1 MIETG
6 DASFDMMQRSGKV
19 RVLSNEQFYEKTP
32 RELGQIRTVEEL
44 KTVAAGVIQTVANI
58 DSRIGMLERDR
69 RGETISD
76 APAMGTTTLQQHYD
90 EQHFSRGSADPPKRT
105 VYNPKSDG
113 FYCKVDRL
121 AGTIDEER

>member
-76 APAMGTTTLQQHYD
+76 APVMGTTTLQQHYD

-105 VYNPKSDG
+105 VWNPPSDEYYIPVNRNTG
-113 FYCKVDRL
+113 IVGDDR
-121 AGTIDEER
+121 